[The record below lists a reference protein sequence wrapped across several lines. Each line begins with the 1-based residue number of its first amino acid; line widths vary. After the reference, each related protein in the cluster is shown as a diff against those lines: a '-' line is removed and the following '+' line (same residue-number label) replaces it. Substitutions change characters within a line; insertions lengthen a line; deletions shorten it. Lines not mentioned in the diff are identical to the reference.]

1 MNKPVL
7 LLLLIISVFLQTN
20 VSAQEQGAPLSAATV
35 LKQGFAEAKK
45 DNKKLLLIFHASWCG
60 WCHKMDTSL
69 NDPSCK
75 AAFEKNYVIKH
86 LTVLES
92 AANKRLENPGAD
104 SVYALYKNEH
114 SGIPLWVVYDSAGK
128 LLATSMLP
136 DGNNTGCPASKPEV
150 DYFISV
156 LRKTS
161 RMNEGELKAA
171 AARFRRNE
179 AVVH

>member
-1 MNKPVL
+1 MSKLTLIL
-7 LLLLIISVFLQTN
+7 LLVLTILNTKTG
-20 VSAQEQGAPLSAATV
+20 AQEPPAPLSAANV
-35 LKQGFAEAKK
+35 LQQGYAEAKK
-45 DNKKLLLIFHASWCG
+45 DNKKVLLIFHASWCG

-114 SGIPLWVVYDSAGK
+114 SGIPLWVVYDSTGK
-128 LLATSMLP
+128 PLATSMLP

-161 RMNEGELKAA
+161 RMSEDELKAV

-179 AVVH
+179 AVAH